1 MFRGFRWQ
9 LIAFMIAIVLFGIGL
24 AYRSSIPV
32 TPQATQTPIPPT
44 AEPTDLPIIEPTQ
57 PILPTP
63 FPKTPIPQADLP
75 QEPTSSTYREGIVGN
90 IQRLNPIFAHLNV
103 VDNDISSLIF
113 EGLVKTNDFGEP
125 ILNLASNYV
134 ISSDGLEY
142 VFTLRNDILWQDGQ
156 PFTADD
162 VIYTMSLLSSS
173 SYEAYSPTAKFWK
186 TVETQKLDTHLVR
199 FRLTQP
205 LGSFTTFLTV
215 GILPEHALRGSDVQ
229 DLVSHPFNLSPIGT
243 GAYQLASLRSSTGNR
258 VDEINL
264 ALAPVYSQRIEGQ
277 TGYQFKNLTFKLFE
291 STDNAIQAYNNAS
304 VDALANVTSR
314 NNLLSLPNSRIY
326 TQVEPDL
333 TLLLFNWEA
342 DDLAVFADRRVRQAL
357 SIGLNQ
363 QNIVERHI
371 TSEATFADSP
381 LIAGSWAYI
390 SNANWSTFDMA
401 QASQLLEATN
411 IPTPEPISGT
421 GGEATDE
428 AGSLYTFS
436 ILIEDNSTLS
446 AIATDITAQW
456 GQLGFDVSVEAVDTS
471 TYQTRL
477 KNSEFQATITTLSIG
492 ADPDVYR
499 YWHPGQAESGLNYG
513 NVANNE
519 VAELLEIARR
529 DNNGINRTT
538 TYQQFQERFAEQA
551 IAIPL
556 YYPLYTFVA
565 RDTIE
570 GIKLGFLGTSAD
582 RFRNISQWQPIT
594 LNS

>member
-9 LIAFMIAIVLFGIGL
+9 LIAFIIAIVLFSISL

-44 AEPTDLPIIEPTQ
+44 AEPTDLPTIEPTQ
-57 PILPTP
+57 PILPTA
-63 FPKTPIPQADLP
+63 FPETPLPQADVP
-75 QEPTSSTYREGIVGN
+75 QSSTYREGIVGN

-125 ILNLASNYV
+125 ILNLASDYV

-142 VFTLRNDILWQDGQ
+142 VFTLRNDILWQDAQ

-162 VIYTMSLLSSS
+162 IIYTMSLLSSPD
-173 SYEAYSPTAKFWK
+173 YEAYSPTAKFWK

-229 DLVSHPFNLSPIGT
+229 DLISHPFNLSPIGT
-243 GAYQLASLRSSTGNR
+243 GAYQLDSLRSSTGNR
-258 VDEINL
+258 VGEINL
-264 ALAPVYSQRIEGQ
+264 ALAPVYTQRTEGQ

-381 LIAGSWAYI
+381 LIAGSWAYT
-390 SNANWSTFDMA
+390 SNSNWLTFDME
-401 QASQLLEATN
+401 QASQLLEASN
-411 IPTPEPISGT
+411 IPTSEPISGT
-421 GGEATDE
+421 EGGATDE

-436 ILIEDNSTLS
+436 ILLEDNSTLS
-446 AIATDITAQW
+446 AIATDIAAQW
-456 GQLGFDVSVEAVDTS
+456 GQLGFEVTIETVDTS

-477 KNSEFQATITTLSIG
+477 KNSEFQATIATLSIG

-499 YWHPGQAESGLNYG
+499 YWHPGQAENGLNYG

-556 YYPLYTFVA
+556 YYPLYTFIA